1 MDDGILTGIDG
12 DVVHATT
19 VAIEN
24 QIARK
29 HLCLRNMARSS
40 CALLGGGSRKRNA
53 ELTEDGEHETRAVHR
68 PTVQIRTSTIA
79 ELACTDILPREVYDI
94 LTAGDLLQ

>member
-12 DVVHATT
+12 DMIHATT
-19 VAIEN
+19 VTIEN

-29 HLCLRNMARSS
+29 HLCLGNTTRSS
-40 CALLGGGSRKRNA
+40 CTLLGGGSRKRNA
-53 ELTEDGEHETRAVHR
+53 KLTEDGEHETRAVHR
-68 PTVQIRTSTIA
+68 PTVQIRNSTIA